1 MQAFW
6 ALTSRRWKGV
16 CHVPIAQSS
25 YSELGAPPLG
35 FGPGVWVSGSSVL
48 GSPFS
53 RACHGSCGAADAAG
67 QMFSLTSG
75 LPPPFI

>member
-6 ALTSRRWKGV
+6 ALTSRCWKGV
-16 CHVPIAQSS
+16 CHVPITQSS
-25 YSELGAPPLG
+25 YSELGTYPLW
-35 FGPGVWVSGSSVL
+35 FGLGVWVSESSVL
-48 GSPFS
+48 GSPFP
-53 RACHGSCGAADAAG
+53 RACQGSCGAADAAG